1 MRDVSAELAKRLDV
15 ERFSHQERFGE
26 ALNLL
31 LTHDEDKE
39 EIIRRIDS
47 GDLNSS
53 GEIIRAALEMQE
65 KRDAEE
71 GLAG

>member
-31 LTHDEDKE
+31 LTRDEDKE
-39 EIIRRIDS
+39 EIIRLIDS
-47 GDLNSS
+47 GELNSS
-53 GEIIRAALEMQE
+53 GEIIRVALEMQK
-65 KRDAEE
+65 KRDAE
-71 GLAG
+71 A